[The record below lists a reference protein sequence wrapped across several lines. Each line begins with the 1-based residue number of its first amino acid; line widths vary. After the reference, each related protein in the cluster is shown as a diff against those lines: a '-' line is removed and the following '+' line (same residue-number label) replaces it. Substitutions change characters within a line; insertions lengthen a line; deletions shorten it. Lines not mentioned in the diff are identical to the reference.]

1 MKQHLICPL
10 LVLSTLC
17 GSGCMNVGG
26 AVVDPSDAGQRD
38 RIEHYYGLDMALAQQ
53 IFRCV
58 GGAPQCTTVPGPCGE
73 HVLVHRDFRSDAK
86 KRFAERGA
94 MMDCVTPSGQ

>member
-1 MKQHLICPL
+1 MKQYLTYQL
-10 LVLSTLC
+10 LVMSALC
-17 GSGCMNVGG
+17 GSGCINSG

-58 GGAPQCTTVPGPCGE
+58 GGASQCRTVPGPCGE
-73 HVLVHRDFRSDAK
+73 RVLVHRDFRSEAK